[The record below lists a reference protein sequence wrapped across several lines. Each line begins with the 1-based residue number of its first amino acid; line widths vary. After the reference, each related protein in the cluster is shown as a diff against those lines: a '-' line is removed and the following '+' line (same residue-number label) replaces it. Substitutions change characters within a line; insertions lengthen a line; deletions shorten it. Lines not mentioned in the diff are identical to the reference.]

1 LLIDSIRTVNQ
12 YFIPIEYDRKKFHR
26 YGLRL
31 DEHTHIIS
39 YANDLFRIEGERI
52 TMNLTYEEQV
62 AGLMLDNS
70 KNLWVTLMYGQGVLM
85 YPGADLNSLPTHFFK
100 GKSITKATQDR
111 EGNYWFASVGE
122 GLLYVPSLEFTLY
135 DQTNKGQQLNIL
147 SMDRYDDNLFIS
159 TIDKTLLKYDISGP
173 LASQEDL
180 VVTSDLSNWIF
191 DIEVDPQGHIWI
203 ASSRDMRI
211 DTTGS
216 PMPPDTLFTVFE
228 IEEGN
233 NGRILLGANY
243 LGIYEGE
250 NLKSYPS
257 DSFRERIHALHED
270 NSGKIWIGTLAGLYR
285 FDDGEYEFAGEN
297 HEILGHRINCI
308 SSIRDFLILG
318 SGSQGII
325 FYKGDSVYRILGKDE
340 GLVSDV
346 VNELY
351 FDNDSNLWIGTN
363 HGLSKIVL
371 NNLDSLDFEID
382 NYTMIDGLP
391 AQHINE
397 IISYKDLIWL
407 GTDQGLISFNPD
419 KIKDADIPPPIQ
431 ITGVRIN
438 NRDTTLQDNYVL
450 KNHQNNIRIYFK
462 SVSFKGKDNIIYR
475 YLMWNL
481 NDDIIL
487 TNNTYVDF
495 PNLPSGDYTFL
506 VNAGFKDGVWNE
518 SPQFIN
524 FRIKKHFTETLWFIL
539 LVAAAGLLLAVFIV
553 MKILQSQR
561 LKEERKK
568 ELVVLENKF
577 FRSQLNPHFI
587 FNALLAIQ
595 SFIYK
600 KEPEEA
606 VRYMTSFAKLIRYIL
621 SIADEE
627 SITLDKEIQFI
638 KNYLE
643 LQRLR
648 FSNKFDYK
656 INIEDNINP
665 EMVQVPPLLAQ
676 PFIENS
682 IEHGIQFK
690 PSKGRLDIN
699 LYSDNHHLVLE
710 VLDDGIGREAS
721 KKLYE
726 NRSDK
731 PKSYGI
737 AIIEQRIALMNKIMD
752 NNIEIEIVDLGKRG
766 KSTGTKVNIRIP
778 HPGDQ

>member
-1 LLIDSIRTVNQ
+1 
-12 YFIPIEYDRKKFHR
+12 
-26 YGLRL
+26 
-31 DEHTHIIS
+31 
-39 YANDLFRIEGERI
+39 
-52 TMNLTYEEQV
+52 
-62 AGLMLDNS
+62 
-70 KNLWVTLMYGQGVLM
+70 
-85 YPGADLNSLPTHFFK
+85 
-100 GKSITKATQDR
+100 
-111 EGNYWFASVGE
+111 
-122 GLLYVPSLEFTLY
+122 
-135 DQTNKGQQLNIL
+135 
-147 SMDRYDDNLFIS
+147 MDRLDDNLYIS

-173 LASQEDL
+173 LADQKELS
-180 VVTSDLSNWIF
+180 VTSDLSNWIF
-191 DIEVDPQGHIWI
+191 DIEVDPHGHIWI
-203 ASSRDMRI
+203 ASAQDMRI
-211 DTTGS
+211 DTNGA
-216 PMPPDTLFTVFE
+216 PLPPDSLFTVFE
-228 IEEGN
+228 IEEGSD
-233 NGRILLGANY
+233 GRILLGANY

-250 NLKSYPS
+250 KLKRYPS
-257 DSFRERIHALHED
+257 NKFRERIHALHED
-270 NSGKIWIGTLAGLYR
+270 NFGRIWIGTLTGLYR
-285 FDDGEYEFAGEN
+285 FNDGEYEFAGAD

-308 SSIRDFLILG
+308 SSIRGYLILG

-325 FYKGDSVYRILGKDE
+325 FYKGDSIHRVIGKDE

-351 FDNDSNLWIGTN
+351 FDRDSTLWIGTN
-363 HGLSKIVL
+363 HGLSKIVF
-371 NNLDSLDFEID
+371 NDLDSLYYDID
-382 NYTMIDGLP
+382 NFTTIDGLP

-397 IISYKDLIWL
+397 VISYKDLIWL

-419 KIKDADIPPPIQ
+419 KIKDLDIPPPIQ
-431 ITGVRIN
+431 ITGVKIN
-438 NRDTTLQDNYVL
+438 NRDTTLQDNYIL

-462 SVSFKGKDNIIYR
+462 SVSFKGQDNILYR

-481 NDDIIL
+481 NDEIIL

-524 FRIKKHFTETLWFIL
+524 IRIKKHFTETLWFVL
-539 LVAAAGLLLAVFIV
+539 LVVTAGLLLAVFIV
-553 MKILQSQR
+553 MKILESQR

-606 VRYMTSFAKLIRYIL
+606 VRYMTSFAKLVRYIL

-627 SITLDKEIQFI
+627 SISLDKEIQFT

-648 FSNKFDYK
+648 FSNKFDYN
-656 INIEDNINP
+656 INIENNINP
-665 EMVQVPPLLAQ
+665 EMIKVPPLLAQ

-690 PSKGRLDIN
+690 PSRGRLDIN
-699 LYSDNHHLVLE
+699 LFSENNHLVFE

-721 KKLYE
+721 RKLYVG
-726 NRSDK
+726 RTDK
-731 PKSYGI
+731 PTSYGI

-752 NNIEIEIVDLGKRG
+752 NNIEIDIIDLENNG
-766 KSTGTKVNIRIP
+766 KSAGTKVNIRIP
-778 HPGDQ
+778 YAGDQ